1 MFLLYFCQILGL
13 TAVILP
19 LATGPVFFTGVV
31 VMVTT
36 LALQIFIE
44 WSPAR
49 APSNALGTSIN
60 LKADEIQSVR
70 YPDAAM
76 AFSFACGALLTCAQ
90 GHYCLAAF
98 TTMFLIFQISRRD
111 ENVQGPASFLPV
123 MQSLLQVTRQRD
135 LAILQRREPVFP
147 ARSLKSW
154 LSLTTQIVTLFI
166 PLIRK
171 AFE

>member
-60 LKADEIQSVR
+60 LKADEIDS
-70 YPDAAM
+70 
-76 AFSFACGALLTCAQ
+76 T
-90 GHYCLAAF
+90 LA
-98 TTMFLIFQISRRD
+98 
-111 ENVQGPASFLPV
+111 N
-123 MQSLLQVTRQRD
+123 
-135 LAILQRREPVFP
+135 
-147 ARSLKSW
+147 LKSR
-154 LSLTTQIVTLFI
+154 LPEMYVDAPNSKIYYETTSTISY
-166 PLIRK
+166 
-171 AFE
+171 